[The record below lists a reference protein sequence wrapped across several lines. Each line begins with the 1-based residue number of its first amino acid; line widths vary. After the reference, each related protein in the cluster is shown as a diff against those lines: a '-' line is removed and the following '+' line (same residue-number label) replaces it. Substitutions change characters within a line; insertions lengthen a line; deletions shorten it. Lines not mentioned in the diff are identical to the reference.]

1 MTTRTRAYL
10 GLVVAAA
17 LFGATFVVIKETVV
31 TLPPLAF
38 VAWRFL
44 LGAGVLFV
52 FARPKGRG
60 IWIDGLAAGSL
71 LFVGFAT
78 QTAGLATTSASNSAL
93 ITGLY
98 VVFTPILAA
107 FAVRRLPALST
118 VSGAVLSVFGLGF
131 LTVTAGF
138 ALDRGD
144 LLTVICAVA
153 FAAHIVVLARLARR
167 HAVVPFTAVQL
178 LVVAVFA
185 LAASAV
191 FEGLPLPGVS
201 VIPALVG
208 TGVIVSAG
216 AFMLH
221 VSAQRVIGPSRTAI
235 VLSAEPV
242 FATATAAIV
251 LSERLSAR
259 GWFGAALIMAG
270 IYVVLTFSPPEDA
283 DLIAAEGLS
292 EAH

>member
-259 GWFGAALIMAG
+259 GWLGAALIMAG

>member
-78 QTAGLATTSASNSAL
+78 QTAGLETTSASNSAL

-259 GWFGAALIMAG
+259 GWLGAALIMAG